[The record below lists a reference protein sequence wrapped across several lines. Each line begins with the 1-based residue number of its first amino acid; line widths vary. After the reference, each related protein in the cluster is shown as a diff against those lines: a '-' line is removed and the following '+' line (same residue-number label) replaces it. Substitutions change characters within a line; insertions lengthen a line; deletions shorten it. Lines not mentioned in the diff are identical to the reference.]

1 MFKPIRSILASAS
14 ACALVATAASAQGV
28 PVSDVQGLLK
38 QIETYSLML
47 EDHGVQLQQ
56 LEELRQQLG
65 LLQEQLD
72 KLKDLEA
79 LLKNPSDVLSLLIDP
94 KYAGL
99 LEGKFDASLVE
110 TLSKGAKGDWSGL
123 AASSSG
129 QFTAEIDN
137 VLKSAGTSQAEV
149 ASLATSDN
157 PRARN
162 NAAQTTSHAA
172 TSAAAEISYKE
183 ANQLTERTQTLVAE
197 IKGLNTLKQSVDHN
211 TRVTAELAIALAAMW
226 QLEAVQT
233 VNVGATGVADAATI
247 AEVEKFLDFSSSGFE
262 VIK

>member
-1 MFKPIRSILASAS
+1 MSCAVLTVAGMSAP
-14 ACALVATAASAQGV
+14 AQGV

-38 QIETYSLML
+38 QIEMYRQML
-47 EDHGVQLQQ
+47 EDHGVQLGQ
-56 LEELRQQLG
+56 LDTLTEQLG
-65 LLQEQLD
+65 LLEEQLA
-72 KLKDLEA
+72 KLADLEN
-79 LLKNPSDVLSLLIDP
+79 LLKNPSDVLSLLMDP

-99 LEGKFDASLVE
+99 LEGKFDGSMVE
-110 TLSKGAKGDWSGL
+110 AISKGASGDWSGL
-123 AASSSG
+123 SSG
-129 QFTAEIDN
+129 SSGEFTAALDD
-137 VLKSAGTSQAEV
+137 VFSSAGTSQAEIS
-149 ASLATSDN
+149 ALAQSDN

-162 NAAQTTSHAA
+162 NAAQTTSNAA
-172 TSAAAEISYKE
+172 TSAAAEISYQE
-183 ANQLTERTQTLVAE
+183 ANQLTERAQTLVGE
-197 IKGLNTLKQSVDHN
+197 IAGLDTLKQSVDHN